1 MVVKVNGESKTLASG
16 ATVAELLDSL
26 GLDASV
32 TVVERNADILE
43 RSAYAGTVLAEGDV
57 LELIRFVGGG

>member
-1 MVVKVNGESKTLASG
+1 MVVKVNGEEKTLAPG
-16 ATVAELLDSL
+16 ATVAMLLDGL

-43 RSAYAGTVLAEGDV
+43 RAAYADTVLAEGDI

>member
-1 MVVKVNGESKTLASG
+1 MVVKVNGETRTLAPG
-16 ATVAELLDSL
+16 ATVAMLLEGL

-43 RSAYAGTVLAEGDV
+43 RSSYPDTILADGDV

>member
-1 MVVKVNGESKTLASG
+1 MVVKVNGETKTLAPG
-16 ATVAELLDSL
+16 TTVAMLLDGL
-26 GLDASV
+26 GMDASV

-43 RSAYAGTVLAEGDV
+43 RSAYPGTVLAEGDV